1 MSVEVRIPS
10 LLQSFVG
17 GSKSVTVEGQT
28 VGQLLDS
35 LDSLYPGFRR
45 RVLDEGGKLHQF
57 VNVFVNDE
65 DIRFMEDL
73 GTPVGD
79 GDTISILPAVAG
91 G

>member
-45 RVLDEGGKLHQF
+45 RVLDEEGKLHQF

>member
-1 MSVEVRIPS
+1 VAVEVRIPS

-17 GSKSVTVEGQT
+17 GAKSVAVEGQT

-45 RVLDEGGKLHQF
+45 HILDEEGKLHQF

-65 DIRFMEDL
+65 DIRFLEDL